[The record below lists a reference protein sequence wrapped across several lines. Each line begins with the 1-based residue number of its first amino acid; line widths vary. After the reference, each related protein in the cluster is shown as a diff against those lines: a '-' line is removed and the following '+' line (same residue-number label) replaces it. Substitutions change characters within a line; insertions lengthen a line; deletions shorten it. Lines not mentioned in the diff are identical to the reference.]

1 MQLLRFYSLVYV
13 PGPPQ
18 CRVKHNGLKLYLKF
32 ILNGLFLLA
41 MKLFRNNLSSVS
53 MLLLGGNN
61 KDLEELQ
68 LDLQVYIFLSI
79 NSTILHITFVF
90 SLFNKIIIKFP

>member
-1 MQLLRFYSLVYV
+1 MQLLRFYNLVCV

-18 CRVKHNGLKLYLKF
+18 CRVKLNGLKLYLKF

-61 KDLEELQ
+61 KDLEGLQ
-68 LDLQVYIFLSI
+68 LDLQVYIFFI
-79 NSTILHITFVF
+79 H
-90 SLFNKIIIKFP
+90 K